1 MNKNSHGLSSI
12 HTDKYGHQ
20 RGFLGMTEDSQHLPP
35 QAWFPLLWLLTPTS
49 LSSPGPGRR
58 PGCAAFP
65 PHIRSLHVSSPSC
78 MAHYGGAS
86 AAAEAVSNLFRTSA
100 PALTAGLF
108 APKVSSSPLVLPVS
122 ESSLLKADWMM
133 APPSFPSF
141 LLTRGFAQPGPSH
154 SPDAPPHQHTGARR
168 TAVTAP
174 GGHLGP
180 WAFAHANGH
189 APHPLAS
196 SPVTF
201 P

>member
-1 MNKNSHGLSSI
+1 MVSLALAADPNFPVKPRTWASSWL
-12 HTDKYGHQ
+12 
-20 RGFLGMTEDSQHLPP
+20 RGFSSPHPLPP
-35 QAWFPLLWLLTPTS
+35 RLQPILYGPL
-49 LSSPGPGRR
+49 R
-58 PGCAAFP
+58 
-65 PHIRSLHVSSPSC
+65 
-78 MAHYGGAS
+78 GAS